1 MENYDELFRKMVAVL
16 FGCVLCWL
24 IGHLFASCSPG
35 RQVTGSS
42 HRVDTVYAV
51 KTVRD
56 TERVSDSVIVRVT
69 AKGNTAYKIKEVWR
83 DRERTRWRVDTVYKT
98 KEMWRERERV
108 RWRVDT
114 VYKAAVRTDT
124 IMVPV
129 AVERKASPWERVV
142 YKAADETWSFLKTL
156 GLIGVL
162 VVAVVLARGR
172 LTRRKE

>member
-1 MENYDELFRKMVAVL
+1 MENYDELFKKMVAVL

-42 HRVDTVYAV
+42 SHRVDTVYAV

-56 TERVSDSVIVRVT
+56 TARVSDSVIVRVT
-69 AKGNTAYKIKEVWR
+69 SKG
-83 DRERTRWRVDTVYKT
+83 DTVYKT
-98 KEMWRERERV
+98 REIWREIERV

-124 IMVPV
+124 IRVPV
-129 AVERKASPWERVV
+129 AVERKVPLWERVV
-142 YKAADETWSFLKTL
+142 YNIDTVFKIL
-156 GLIGVL
+156 GPMSLIGFIL
-162 VVAVVLARGR
+162 FICAWACGR

>member
-1 MENYDELFRKMVAVL
+1 MENYDELFKKMVAVL

-24 IGHLFASCSPG
+24 IGHLFASCSPS
-35 RQVTGSS
+35 RQVTGSSS

-83 DRERTRWRVDTVYKT
+83 ERERDRWRVDTVYK
-98 KEMWRERERV
+98 V
-108 RWRVDT
+108 VI
-114 VYKAAVRTDT
+114 RTDT
-124 IMVPV
+124 IRVPV

-142 YKAADETWSFLKTL
+142 YKAADETWSFLKTF

>member
-1 MENYDELFRKMVAVL
+1 MENYDELFKKMVAVL

-24 IGHLFASCSPG
+24 IGHLFARCSPG

-42 HRVDTVYAV
+42 HGVDTVYAV

-56 TERVSDSVIVRVT
+56 TARVSDSVIVRVT
-69 AKGNTAYKIKEVWR
+69 SKGDTVYKDKEVWR
-83 DRERTRWRVDTVYKT
+83 Q
-98 KEMWRERERV
+98 RERV

-124 IMVPV
+124 IRVPV

-162 VVAVVLARGR
+162 VVAVVLARGW

>member
-1 MENYDELFRKMVAVL
+1 MENYDELFRKMVAALV
-16 FGCVLCWL
+16 GCVLCWL

-42 HRVDTVYAV
+42 HRTDTVYAV

-56 TERVSDSVIVRVT
+56 TARVSDSVIVRVT
-69 AKGNTAYKIKEVWR
+69 AKG
-83 DRERTRWRVDTVYKT
+83 DTVYKT
-98 KEMWRERERV
+98 KEIWRERERV

-124 IMVPV
+124 IRVPV
-129 AVERKASPWERVV
+129 AAERKVPLWERVV
-142 YKAADETWSFLKTL
+142 YKAANETWSFLKTL

-162 VVAVVLARGR
+162 VVAVVLARR
-172 LTRRKE
+172 SLTRRKE

>member
-1 MENYDELFRKMVAVL
+1 MENYDELFKKMVAVL

-35 RQVTGSS
+35 RQVTGGSS

-56 TERVSDSVIVRVT
+56 TARVSDSVIVRVT
-69 AKGNTAYKIKEVWR
+69 AKG
-83 DRERTRWRVDTVYKT
+83 DTVYKT
-98 KEMWRERERV
+98 KEVWRERERV

-124 IMVPV
+124 IRVPV
-129 AVERKASPWERVV
+129 AAERKVPLWERVV
-142 YKAADETWSFLKTL
+142 YNIDTVFKIL
-156 GLIGVL
+156 GPMSPIGFIL
-162 VVAVVLARGR
+162 FICAWACGR

>member
-1 MENYDELFRKMVAVL
+1 MGNYDELFKKMVAAL

-42 HRVDTVYAV
+42 SHRVDTVYAV

-56 TERVSDSVIVRVT
+56 TARVCDSVIVRVT
-69 AKGNTAYKIKEVWR
+69 ANG
-83 DRERTRWRVDTVYKT
+83 DTVYKT
-98 KEMWRERERV
+98 TEVWRERERV

-124 IMVPV
+124 IRVP
-129 AVERKASPWERVV
+129 AAAERKVPLWERMIE
-142 YKAADETWSFLKTL
+142 KIADELWNLTKTL
-156 GLIGVL
+156 GLIGL
-162 VVAVVLARGR
+162 LIAAVAWARGR

>member
-1 MENYDELFRKMVAVL
+1 MENYDELFRKMVAALV
-16 FGCVLCWL
+16 GCVLCWL

-42 HRVDTVYAV
+42 HRTDTVYAV

-56 TERVSDSVIVRVT
+56 TARVTDSVVVMVS
-69 AKGNTAYKIKEVWR
+69 AKG
-83 DRERTRWRVDTVYKT
+83 DTVYKT
-98 KEMWRERERV
+98 KEVWRERERV

-124 IMVPV
+124 IRVPV
-129 AVERKASPWERVV
+129 TSERKVPLWERVT
-142 YKAADETWSFLKTL
+142 YKIADELWSFTKTL

-162 VVAVVLARGR
+162 VVAVVLARR
-172 LTRRKE
+172 SLIRRKE

>member
-1 MENYDELFRKMVAVL
+1 MGNYDELFKKMVAAL

-42 HRVDTVYAV
+42 SHRVDTVYAV

-56 TERVSDSVIVRVT
+56 TARVSDSVIVRVT
-69 AKGNTAYKIKEVWR
+69 AKG
-83 DRERTRWRVDTVYKT
+83 DTVYKT
-98 KEMWRERERV
+98 KEVWRERERV

-124 IMVPV
+124 IRVP
-129 AVERKASPWERVV
+129 AAADRKVPLWERMIE
-142 YKAADETWSFLKTL
+142 KIADELWNLTKTL
-156 GLIGVL
+156 GLIGL
-162 VVAVVLARGR
+162 LIAAVAWARGR

>member
-1 MENYDELFRKMVAVL
+1 MENYDELFKKMVAVL

-56 TERVSDSVIVRVT
+56 TERVSDSVVVRVT
-69 AKGNTAYKIKEVWR
+69 ANGNTAYKIKEVWR
-83 DRERTRWRVDTVYKT
+83 ERERDRWRVDTVYK
-98 KEMWRERERV
+98 V
-108 RWRVDT
+108 VI
-114 VYKAAVRTDT
+114 RTDT
-124 IMVPV
+124 IRVPV
-129 AVERKASPWERVV
+129 AVERKVSLWERVV
-142 YKAADETWSFLKTL
+142 YKAANETSSLLKTL

-162 VVAVVLARGR
+162 AVAVVLARGR

>member
-1 MENYDELFRKMVAVL
+1 MGNYDELFKKMVAAL

-24 IGHLFASCSPG
+24 IDHLFASCTPG

-42 HRVDTVYAV
+42 SHRTDTVYAV

-56 TERVSDSVIVRVT
+56 TARVIDSVIVRVT
-69 AKGNTAYKIKEVWR
+69 AKG
-83 DRERTRWRVDTVYKT
+83 DTVYKT
-98 KEMWRERERV
+98 KEVWRERERV

-124 IMVPV
+124 IRVP
-129 AVERKASPWERVV
+129 AAAERKGPLWERVT
-142 YKAADETWSFLKTL
+142 YKIADELWSFTKTL
-156 GLIGVL
+156 GLIGL
-162 VVAVVLARGR
+162 LIAAVAWARGR

>member
-16 FGCVLCWL
+16 VGCVLCWL

-42 HRVDTVYAV
+42 SHRVDTVYAV

-56 TERVSDSVIVRVT
+56 TARVSDSVIVRVT
-69 AKGNTAYKIKEVWR
+69 AKG
-83 DRERTRWRVDTVYKT
+83 DTVYKT
-98 KEMWRERERV
+98 KEVWRERERV

-124 IMVPV
+124 IRVP
-129 AVERKASPWERVV
+129 AAADRKVPLWERMIE
-142 YKAADETWSFLKTL
+142 KIADELWNLTKTL
-156 GLIGVL
+156 GLIGL
-162 VVAVVLARGR
+162 LIAAVAWARGR

>member
-16 FGCVLCWL
+16 VGCVLCWL
-24 IGHLFASCSPG
+24 IDHLFASCSPG
-35 RQVTGSS
+35 RQVTGSSS

-56 TERVSDSVIVRVT
+56 TARVSDSVIVRVT
-69 AKGNTAYKIKEVWR
+69 AKG
-83 DRERTRWRVDTVYKT
+83 DTVYKT
-98 KEMWRERERV
+98 KEVWRERERV

-124 IMVPV
+124 IRVP
-129 AVERKASPWERVV
+129 AAADRKVPLWERMIE
-142 YKAADETWSFLKTL
+142 KIADELWNLTKTL
-156 GLIGVL
+156 GLIGL
-162 VVAVVLARGR
+162 LIAAVAWARGR

>member
-1 MENYDELFRKMVAVL
+1 MENYEELFKKMVAAL

-24 IGHLFASCSPG
+24 IGHLFASCTPG

-42 HRVDTVYAV
+42 SHRTDTVYAV

-56 TERVSDSVIVRVT
+56 TARISDSVIVRVT
-69 AKGNTAYKIKEVWR
+69 ANGDTVYKIKEV
-83 DRERTRWRVDTVYKT
+83 
-98 KEMWRERERV
+98 WRERERV

-124 IMVPV
+124 IRVPV
-129 AVERKASPWERVV
+129 AVERKVPLWERVTE
-142 YKAADETWSFLKTL
+142 KIADELWDLTKTL
-156 GLIGVL
+156 GLIVL
-162 VVAVVLARGR
+162 MIAAVAWARGR